1 MARTTRDQQYV
12 SEPLLAY
19 SASTTDEGTHVHG
32 SQAPDEDVQS
42 GAPGDDG
49 TPLRILVVEDDEG
62 DAVLVREHLQD
73 GGLPHEVVWV
83 RTVDEALMHLD
94 ADCVLLD
101 LGLPDATGLGALQR
115 VLAAGAPPVVV
126 LTGLT
131 GTDAGVEAVAAG
143 AQDFLVKSDVEPGL
157 LARAVRYAV
166 QRRRLDDTGRALYQ
180 SLVRAAETTRLERA
194 LLPTPAVTDDRLE
207 VRVGYRAGRDGLLGG
222 DFYDVVERPDG
233 SVLAMVGDVCGHGP
247 DAAALGATLRTAWRT
262 LVLAEIPA
270 DDILGLLERVLAAE
284 RSQPEIF
291 TTVSMLAVQPDR
303 RSADL
308 YLAGHPVPL
317 RLGPPAA
324 LLPAGQRGRALGIP
338 VGGGWPAQR
347 LDLGDSW
354 RLLLYTDGVL
364 EATVGD
370 GTRRLGKAGLL
381 EVVDRTMRGVVETD
395 GDVRPDEDP
404 VLGRMLSGVRALH
417 GGDLVDDAA
426 VVLIGWGG

>member
-1 MARTTRDQQYV
+1 M
-12 SEPLLAY
+12 
-19 SASTTDEGTHVHG
+19 HVHG
-32 SQAPDEDVQS
+32 SVAPEQDVRS
-42 GAPGDDG
+42 GAPGDDDV
-49 TPLRILVVEDDEG
+49 PLRILVVEDDEG

-73 GGLPHEVVWV
+73 GGLPHETVWV
-83 RTVDEALMHLD
+83 RTVDEALLHLD

-101 LGLPDATGLGALQR
+101 LGLPDAMGLSALQR

-143 AQDFLVKSDVEPGL
+143 AQDFLVKGDVDAQL

-166 QRRRLDDTGRALYQ
+166 QRRRLEDTGRALYR

-194 LLPTPAVTDDRLE
+194 LLPTPAVRDDRLE

-233 SVLAMVGDVCGHGP
+233 TVLAMVGDVCGHGP
-247 DAAALGATLRTAWRT
+247 DEAALGATLRTAWRT
-262 LVLAEIPA
+262 LVLAGIAA

-284 RSQPEIF
+284 RARPEVF
-291 TTVSMLAVQPDR
+291 TTVSMLAVHPDR
-303 RSADL
+303 RTADL

-317 RLGPPAA
+317 RLGPPST
-324 LLPAGQRGRALGIP
+324 LLPSGARGRALGIP

-347 LDLGDSW
+347 LDLGDCW
-354 RLLLYTDGVL
+354 RVLLYTDGLL

-370 GTRRLGKAGLL
+370 GTQRLGKAGLL
-381 EVVDRTMRGVVETD
+381 DVADATMLGTAESD
-395 GDVRPDEDP
+395 GALRPDEDQ
-404 VLGRMLSGVRALH
+404 VLGRMLSAVRARH

-426 VVLIGWGG
+426 VVLIGWDG

>member
-1 MARTTRDQQYV
+1 
-12 SEPLLAY
+12 
-19 SASTTDEGTHVHG
+19 VHG
-32 SQAPDEDVQS
+32 SVAPEQDVRS
-42 GAPGDDG
+42 GAPGDDDV
-49 TPLRILVVEDDEG
+49 PLRILVVEDDEG

-73 GGLPHEVVWV
+73 GGLPHETVWV
-83 RTVDEALMHLD
+83 RTVDEALLHLD

-101 LGLPDATGLGALQR
+101 LGLPDAMGLSALQR

-143 AQDFLVKSDVEPGL
+143 AQDFLVKGDVDAQL

-166 QRRRLDDTGRALYQ
+166 QRRRLEDTGRALYR

-194 LLPTPAVTDDRLE
+194 LLPTPAVSDDRLE

-233 SVLAMVGDVCGHGP
+233 TVLAMVGDVCGHGP
-247 DAAALGATLRTAWRT
+247 DEAALGATLRTAWRT
-262 LVLAEIPA
+262 LVLAGIAA

-284 RSQPEIF
+284 RARPEVF
-291 TTVSMLAVQPDR
+291 TTVSMLAVHPDR
-303 RSADL
+303 RTADL

-317 RLGPPAA
+317 RLGTPST
-324 LLPAGQRGRALGIP
+324 LLPSGARGRALGIP
-338 VGGGWPAQR
+338 VGGGWPRQR

-354 RLLLYTDGVL
+354 RVLLYTDGLL

-370 GTRRLGKAGLL
+370 GTQRLGKAGLL
-381 EVVDRTMRGVVETD
+381 DVADRTVLGTAESD
-395 GDVRPDEDP
+395 GAVRPDEDP
-404 VLGRMLSGVRALH
+404 VLGRMLSAVRARH

-426 VVLIGWGG
+426 VVLIGWDG

>member
-1 MARTTRDQQYV
+1 M
-12 SEPLLAY
+12 
-19 SASTTDEGTHVHG
+19 HG
-32 SQAPDEDVQS
+32 SVARGEAVRS

-62 DAVLVREHLQD
+62 DALLVREHLQD
-73 GGLPHEVVWV
+73 GGLDHETVWV
-83 RTVDEALMHLD
+83 RTVDEALVHLD

-101 LGLPDATGLGALQR
+101 LGLPDAMGLGALQR

-131 GTDAGVEAVAAG
+131 DSDAGVAAVAAG
-143 AQDFLVKSDVEPGL
+143 AQDFLAKGDVDADL

-166 QRRRLDDTGRALYQ
+166 QRRRLEDTGRALYQ

-207 VRVGYRAGRDGLLGG
+207 VRVAYRAGRDGLLGG

-233 SVLAMVGDVCGHGP
+233 TVLAIVGDVCGHGP
-247 DAAALGATLRTAWRT
+247 DEAALGATLRTAWRT
-262 LVLAEIPA
+262 LVLAEIPPG
-270 DDILGLLERVLAAE
+270 DILGLLERVLLAE
-284 RSQPEIF
+284 RARPEIF

-303 RSADL
+303 RTADL

-317 RLGPPAA
+317 LLGPPAS
-324 LLPAGQRGRALGIP
+324 LLPTGQRGRALGIP
-338 VGGGWPAQR
+338 VGGGWPAER
-347 LDLGDSW
+347 LDLGASW
-354 RLLLYTDGVL
+354 QLLLYTDGLL

-370 GTRRLGKAGLL
+370 GARRLGKAGLL
-381 EVVDRTMRGVVETD
+381 DVADRTLRGTVQTD
-395 GDVRPDEDP
+395 GAVRPDEDP
-404 VLGRMLSGVRALH
+404 VLGRMLSAVRALH

-426 VVLIGWGG
+426 VMLIGWDG